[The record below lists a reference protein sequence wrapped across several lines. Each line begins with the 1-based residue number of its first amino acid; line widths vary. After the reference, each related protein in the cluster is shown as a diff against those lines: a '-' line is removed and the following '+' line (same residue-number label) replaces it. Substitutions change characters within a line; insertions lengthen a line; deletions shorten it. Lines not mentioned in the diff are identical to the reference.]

1 MSSTQLD
8 FTPWPAEYEQHYR
21 KQGYWQDRTLFD
33 CLSATVDQSPDAI
46 ALVCHDQQY
55 TYQQLRQNI
64 VRLAQGF
71 ASLGLNAGD
80 NVVLQMAN
88 ETEFYDCFF
97 ALTMQGIKPVLALP
111 AHRHM
116 ELSYFCQHTEAK
128 AYIFSDQITGFDTQK
143 QALQLLATCP
153 SVKLAITS
161 GTAAHPEIQSLDA
174 LYLDGSNQQV
184 SNQQVSAK
192 QVSAKH
198 AGNKL
203 ACTEQGRQATDV
215 AFYQLSG
222 GTTGTPKLIPRTHND
237 YVYSVIGSIEICRF
251 GPETKYL
258 CVLPVA
264 HNFPLSSPGSL
275 GVLFSGGCVILGQD
289 SSPKAAFGL
298 IERYQVTVSALVPP
312 LALLWMQY
320 APSACEDVSSLK
332 LVQVGGAKFS
342 QSAAQ
347 QLPETLHCQLQQI
360 FGMAEGLVNYTR
372 LDDPLDVIVSTQGRP
387 ISPDDEVLVVNE
399 EGQPVPAGQE
409 GQLLTRGPYTI
420 RGYYRAAEHNRR
432 AFNHEGFYSTG
443 DLVKLTQDGNII
455 VTGRDKDQ
463 INRGGEKIAAEEV
476 ENVLLQHPDVHDVA
490 LIAVQDAFLGERSCA
505 IIVLNQTR
513 LDQAKTIKP
522 IVLKRFLHG
531 KGLAEY
537 KIPDQI
543 QFMDVLPK
551 TPVGKINKKQLR
563 EQFSAR

>member
-1 MSSTQLD
+1 MTSSTPLD
-8 FTPWPAEYEQHYR
+8 FTPWPPEYAQYYR
-21 KQGYWQDRTLFD
+21 QQGYWQDRTLFD
-33 CLSATVDQSPDAI
+33 CLSATAEQFPDAI
-46 ALVCHDQQY
+46 ALICQDQQY
-55 TYQQLRQNI
+55 TYQQLRYKI
-64 VRLAQGF
+64 ARLSAGF
-71 ASLGLNAGD
+71 VSLGLKAGD

-88 ETEFYDCFF
+88 EAEFYLCFF
-97 ALTMQGIKPVLALP
+97 ALTMKGIKPVLALP

-116 ELSYFCQHTEAK
+116 ELSYFCQHAEAK
-128 AYIFSDQITGFDTQK
+128 AYICSDQITGFDTQQ
-143 QALQLLATCP
+143 QALQLLESCP
-153 SVKLAITS
+153 SIRLLITS
-161 GTAAHPEIQSLDA
+161 GTASHREITPLSTLYSDA
-174 LYLDGSNQQV
+174 CYRQHG
-184 SNQQVSAK
+184 
-192 QVSAKH
+192 
-198 AGNKL
+198 
-203 ACTEQGRQATDV
+203 QATDV

-222 GTTGTPKLIPRTHND
+222 GTTGTSKLIPRTHND

-251 GPETKYL
+251 NPETNYL
-258 CVLPVA
+258 CVLPAA
-264 HNFPLSSPGSL
+264 HNFPLSSPGAL
-275 GVLFSGGCVILGQD
+275 GVFFSGGTVILGQD
-289 SSPKAAFGL
+289 SSPKAAFEL
-298 IERYQVTVSALVPP
+298 IERHKVTVSALVPP

-320 APSACEDVSSLK
+320 APSASEDISSLE

-347 QLPETLHCQLQQI
+347 QLPEKLHCQLQQV

-372 LDDPLDVIVSTQGRP
+372 LDDPLDIIVSTQGRP

-399 EGQPVPAGQE
+399 DGEPVPYGQE
-409 GQLLTRGPYTI
+409 GKLMTRGPYTI

-432 AFNHEGFYSTG
+432 SFNSEGFYSTG
-443 DLVKLTQDGNII
+443 DLVKLTQDGNLI

-490 LIAVQDAFLGERSCA
+490 LIAVPDEFLGERSCA
-505 IIVLNQTR
+505 IVVLEQ
-513 LDQAKTIKP
+513 DKTLKP

-543 QFMDVLPK
+543 RFMAVLPK

-563 EQFSAR
+563 EQFSTV

>member
-1 MSSTQLD
+1 MTSLTPLD

-46 ALVCHDQQY
+46 ALVCQEQQY
-55 TYQQLRQNI
+55 TYQQMRQNI

-71 ASLGLNAGD
+71 VSLGLNAGD

-88 ETEFYDCFF
+88 EAEFYFCFF

-128 AYIFSDQITGFDTQK
+128 AYIFSDQITGFDAQK
-143 QALQLLATCP
+143 QALQLLETCP

-161 GTAAHPEIQSLDA
+161 GTAAHPEIQSLSA
-174 LYLDGSNQQV
+174 LYLDASDHPACDRPASNPHV
-184 SNQQVSAK
+184 DS
-192 QVSAKH
+192 
-198 AGNKL
+198 
-203 ACTEQGRQATDV
+203 EQGSPATDV

-237 YVYSVIGSIEICRF
+237 YVYSIIGSIEICRF

-258 CVLPVA
+258 CVLPTA

-275 GVLFSGGCVILGQD
+275 GVFFSGGCVILGQD
-289 SSPKAAFGL
+289 PSPKAAFGL
-298 IERYQVTVSALVPP
+298 IERHKVTVSALVPP

-320 APSACEDVSSLK
+320 APSACENISSLK

-347 QLPETLHCQLQQI
+347 QLPETLNCQLQQI

-372 LDDPLDVIVSTQGRP
+372 LDDPIDVIVSTQGRP

-399 EGQPVPAGQE
+399 EGEPVPAGQE

-476 ENVLLQHPDVHDVA
+476 ENVLLQHPDVHDAA

-505 IIVLNQTR
+505 IIVLNQTH

-522 IVLKRFLHG
+522 IVFKRFLHG

-563 EQFSAR
+563 EQFSAS

>member
-1 MSSTQLD
+1 MTASTPLD
-8 FTPWPAEYEQHYR
+8 FTPWPAEYAQYYR

-33 CLSATVDQSPDAI
+33 CFSATATQSPHAI
-46 ALVCHDQQY
+46 ALVCQNQQY
-55 TYQQLRQNI
+55 TYQQLQQKI
-64 VRLAQGF
+64 AGLSAGLLA
-71 ASLGLNAGD
+71 LGLKPGD

-88 ETEFYDCFF
+88 EPAFYICFF
-97 ALTMQGIKPVLALP
+97 ALTLKGIKPILALP
-111 AHRHM
+111 AHRHI
-116 ELSYFCQHTEAK
+116 ELSYFCQHAAAK
-128 AYIFSDQITGFDTQK
+128 AYICSDQIVGFDSQK
-143 QALQLLATCP
+143 QALQLLETCP
-153 SVKLAITS
+153 SLQFAITS
-161 GTAAHPEIQSLDA
+161 GSASHPGITPLDT
-174 LYLDGSNQQV
+174 LYSAPCYQQY
-184 SNQQVSAK
+184 SQP
-192 QVSAKH
+192 
-198 AGNKL
+198 G
-203 ACTEQGRQATDV
+203 DV

-222 GTTGTPKLIPRTHND
+222 GTTGTSKLIPRTHND

-251 GPETKYL
+251 TPDTNYL

-275 GVLFSGGCVILGQD
+275 GVFFSGGSVILGQD
-289 SSPKAAFGL
+289 SSPKAAFEL
-298 IERYQVTVSALVPP
+298 IERHKVTVSALVPP

-320 APSACEDVSSLK
+320 APAAGEDISSLQ

-347 QLPETLHCQLQQI
+347 QLPETLNCQLQQV

-372 LDDPLDVIVSTQGRP
+372 LDDPLDIIVSTQGRP

-399 EGQPVPAGQE
+399 DGEPVPVGQE

-432 AFNHEGFYSTG
+432 AFNHDGFYSTG
-443 DLVKLTQDGNII
+443 DLVRLTQDGNII

-476 ENVLLQHPDVHDVA
+476 ENLLLQHPDVHDAA
-490 LIAVQDAFLGERSCA
+490 LIAVPDEFLGERSCA
-505 IIVLNQTR
+505 IVVLENQDTP
-513 LDQAKTIKP
+513 LKP
-522 IVLKRFLHG
+522 IVLKRFLHE

-543 QFMDVLPK
+543 HWITVLPK
-551 TPVGKINKKQLR
+551 TPVGKINKKRLR
-563 EQFSAR
+563 EQFSSRQLKTGSA